1 MTGRYPSTS
10 TALPTS
16 LAMVFTASKL
26 SLEAAGKSA
35 LIMSMSSLASC
46 RAIGDVIGA
55 AAGGRCGWGVE
66 FDREKHG
73 VGDGD
78 TEWE

>member
-1 MTGRYPSTS
+1 
-10 TALPTS
+10 
-16 LAMVFTASKL
+16 MVFTASKL

-35 LIMSMSSLASC
+35 SIMLTSSLASY

-55 AAGGRCGWGVE
+55 AAEGRCGWGVE